1 MLYFDTLPK
10 VLMRDQNGNRIILTN
25 LMTRASILEN
35 LQNNSI
41 VFYKYNV
48 QEGDTPETIAH
59 KYYGDPY
66 KYWIVMYSNQL
77 LDPLWDW
84 PMNYQTFTDYLIAK
98 YDAEFQ
104 LALAAETTTAEDA
117 YAYVQST
124 VYRYEKITTTTD
136 LQSNQVTVTKNSI
149 DFDDYYALA
158 ETTTTYE
165 IPGIPLKSNPLA
177 DVSPTY
183 VKVSITKNIV
193 YIYDYENDLNE
204 SRREIKLLNQA
215 FAGSMEEQFKTLMS
229 A

>member
-25 LMTRASILEN
+25 IMSRASILEN

-41 VFYKYNV
+41 VFYKYNI
-48 QEGDTPETIAH
+48 QEGDTPETVAH

-84 PMNYQTFTDYLIAK
+84 PMNYQTFIDYLTAK

-104 LALAAETTTAEDA
+104 LAFNAHTTTANNA
-117 YAYVQST
+117 YEYVQST

-136 LQSNQVTVTKNSI
+136 LESNQVTVKKNSI

-158 ETTTTYE
+158 ETTTTYN
-165 IPGIPLKSNPLA
+165 IPGIQEDTQVEVA
-177 DVSPTY
+177 
-183 VKVSITKNIV
+183 ITKNIV